1 MPRSWAPF
9 EAKTKGGGFPVHLV
23 HWWGQIH
30 RVDARTRTGLGGAR
44 IGAWG
49 WAADVA
55 SLPGNSV
62 LAFGRYNW
70 KFDFTPDAWWKD
82 SPVENPNAFL
92 RVYSPGFGLEYS
104 TALPGVVPFE
114 MCRVGANRYVLVGRA
129 EGGVSP
135 VKDALYPEPSGKTA
149 GYLLVLDWTA
159 GAAK

>member
-1 MPRSWAPF
+1 M
-9 EAKTKGGGFPVHLV
+9 
-23 HWWGQIH
+23 
-30 RVDARTRTGLGGAR
+30 
-44 IGAWG
+44 
-49 WAADVA
+49 
-55 SLPGNSV
+55 
-62 LAFGRYNW
+62 
-70 KFDFTPDAWWKD
+70 
-82 SPVENPNAFL
+82 

-135 VKDALYPEPSGKTA
+135 VKDAPYPEPSGKTA